1 MNLVVIASI
10 IAVGGLGLLFGAS
23 LAFASKK
30 FSVAVDPRVEEIIA
44 ILPGANCGGCGFPGC
59 SGYADA
65 IVNGGAAITNCSPG
79 GDAVVSKIAGI
90 MGVEATT
97 TEKMVAVVQCQG
109 NHERAPKRYHYSGIT
124 NCRAA
129 QIIMGGDKACIYGCL
144 GYGTCVES
152 CPFDAMRM
160 GEDGLPI
167 VDEQKCTACG
177 MCVQACPRNIMK
189 LIPVSQKIFIGC
201 VSQDKGKA
209 VKQVCSVGCTA
220 CTLCAN
226 PKTTPSGS
234 IKMNG
239 NLPEIVNVMA
249 DDLSN
254 AAAKCPAKCFVFR
267 DQKNNQ
273 TIKEDSYERTSESS
287 AR

>member
-1 MNLVVIASI
+1 
-10 IAVGGLGLLFGAS
+10 
-23 LAFASKK
+23 
-30 FSVAVDPRVEEIIA
+30 
-44 ILPGANCGGCGFPGC
+44 
-59 SGYADA
+59 
-65 IVNGGAAITNCSPG
+65 
-79 GDAVVSKIAGI
+79 
-90 MGVEATT
+90 
-97 TEKMVAVVQCQG
+97 
-109 NHERAPKRYHYSGIT
+109 KRYHYSGIT

-129 QIIMGGDKACIYGCL
+129 QIIMGGDKGCIYGCL

-167 VDEQKCTACG
+167 VIEEKCTACG

-189 LIPVSQKIFIGC
+189 LIPVRQKIFIGC

-239 NLPEIVNVMA
+239 NLPEILNITA

-254 AAAKCPAKCFVFR
+254 AVAKCPAKCFVVR
-267 DQKNNQ
+267 EPNNQ
-273 TIKEDSYERTSESS
+273 TIKEDNYERTSESS